1 MNVEYFKPEQETV
14 HEAAEL
20 LGKTFIQRKDI
31 FASQLEDGRYVAI
44 KETLTQRHLELHLKG
59 HITLGAYMLTP
70 ESTTNQMVFDADGEN
85 GLVDLADLSYELE
98 TEGIPTYL
106 EISRRGGHLRFFF
119 EQHHD
124 GGQVRAFGNGI
135 IRRHELA
142 GIELYPKQDRLYTG
156 PGSLVRLPFG
166 IHKKSGQRYPF
177 IHRDGAWLAP
187 TVREQIMLL
196 SDHKSVPEDV
206 FGAYATYELEKR
218 KKRVPKLSGTIYD
231 SSDIERVKKAVPL
244 MEFVEA
250 FVDLRP
256 VASGAVGKCP
266 FHDDNH
272 PSFGVNKE
280 GNYWQCFAGCGSGS
294 IIDFWMKW
302 KGVEFSQA
310 VSELAE
316 LLEVNG
322 EKGGNDVRQK

>member
-14 HEAAEL
+14 QLAAEL
-20 LGKTFIQRKDI
+20 LGKTFIQRNDI

-44 KETLTQRHLELHLKG
+44 KEPLTQRHLELHIKG
-59 HITLGAYMLTP
+59 HLTLGAYMMASD
-70 ESTTNQMVFDADGEN
+70 STTRLMALDADGDN

-98 TEGIPTYL
+98 AEGIPTYL
-106 EISRRGGHLRFFF
+106 ETSRRGGHLWFFF
-119 EQHHD
+119 ENPHE
-124 GGQVRAFGNGI
+124 GQRVRAFGKGVM
-135 IRRHELA
+135 RRHNAE
-142 GIELYPKQDRLYTG
+142 GIELYPKQDRLFTG

-177 IHRDGAWLAP
+177 VRRDGAWLAP
-187 TVREQIMLL
+187 TVRAQIQLL

-218 KKRVPKLSGTIYD
+218 EKRVPRPSGTIYD
-231 SSDIERVKKAVPL
+231 SSEIDRVKRSVPL
-244 MEFVEA
+244 MDFLSAFVE
-250 FVDLRP
+250 LRP

-280 GNYWQCFAGCGSGS
+280 GNFWQCFAGCGSGS
-294 IIDFWMKW
+294 IIDFWMRW
-302 KGVEFSQA
+302 KGVGFSQA
-310 VSELAE
+310 VSELSE
-316 LLEVNG
+316 LLGQDIGQRSNREN
-322 EKGGNDVRQK
+322 